1 MPGSAARSLA
11 RRAGTQAELD
21 RRVRKTV
28 SPASSRP
35 GRGWPVSNMRSFLHS
50 KTTRLPGGP
59 WSTGTDRAL
68 PSWGVS
74 QSRRVRHSSSP
85 EGHACELRV
94 EIGVK
99 TFRVQYHREARTGSR
114 KEVTSARWDPLPR
127 HMLSGG
133 YVGAV
138 SEE

>member
-1 MPGSAARSLA
+1 MHASAARSLA
-11 RRAGTQAELD
+11 RRAGTQELD

-35 GRGWPVSNMRSFLHS
+35 GRGWPVSSMWSFPYS
-50 KTTRLPGGP
+50 KTMRLPEVPGVRVLIA
-59 WSTGTDRAL
+59 SSRA
-68 PSWGVS
+68 GRVS
-74 QSRRVRHSSSP
+74 LRRVRHSSSP

-94 EIGVK
+94 QVGVK
-99 TFRVQYHREARTGSR
+99 TFREQYHREARTGSR